1 MTTDRRFGQ
10 ASHLPPV
17 GRTDEDMVVRA
28 RQSNSKGRR
37 LLSVGLALAACI
49 WSGAAAT
56 ASERTTAGV
65 RYDVS
70 FKGVTIAK
78 GTLSVI
84 LEGEAYSVKVK
95 MQPTG
100 LASLL
105 TASKVD
111 AEVDGAMDGGV
122 LLPVKYSLLSV
133 DPSDTTKVKMRL
145 NKGRVTSLSA
155 LPPLDPAPDRVD
167 VTAADKRDIID
178 PISASV
184 LPMRRTG
191 AAPTAADACN
201 RTLPVFDGWSRY
213 QVDLSAKGAERVRT
227 PSFDGEAFV
236 CSARWTPISGHRANS
251 ESVAYL
257 AKNRGLEAAFVPVGD
272 AVLIPV
278 RIEIETPHG
287 VLSVNATDVKLQGVR
302 LAQAK

>member
-1 MTTDRRFGQ
+1 M
-10 ASHLPPV
+10 
-17 GRTDEDMVVRA
+17 RA
-28 RQSNSKGRR
+28 RQSNSIGRR
-37 LLSVGLALAACI
+37 FVAAGLVLAACL
-49 WSGAAAT
+49 WSGAAAN
-56 ASERTTAGV
+56 AGERTTAGV

-84 LEGEAYSVKVK
+84 LDGSAYSVKVK

-111 AEVDGAMDGGV
+111 AEVDGAVADGM
-122 LLPVKYSLLSV
+122 LLPASYSLLSI

-145 NKGRVTSLSA
+145 NDGRVTQLSA
-155 LPPLDPAPDRVD
+155 VPPLDPAPDRVD
-167 VTAADKRDIID
+167 VKASHKRDVID
-178 PISASV
+178 PISAAV
-184 LPMRRTG
+184 LPIRHTG
-191 AAPTAADACN
+191 VAPTVADACD

-213 QVDLSAKGAERVRT
+213 RVDLVAKGEERVRT
-227 PSFDGEAFV
+227 PNFDGEAFV
-236 CSARWTPISGHRANS
+236 CGARWTPISGHRANS

-257 AKNRGLEAAFVPVGD
+257 EKNRGLEAAFVPVGD

-278 RIEIETPHG
+278 RISIETPHG

-302 LAQAK
+302 LAQAR